1 MPLRVVQPEDW
12 PRPRGYSNGILAEG
26 RHLYVAG
33 QVGWDASGRFPLGF
47 AAQFDQA
54 LANFLEVVRAAG
66 GTAEDVACMTVYV
79 VDVERYREA
88 TAELAPIWRRHMGRH
103 YPAMALVGVTAL
115 VEPDAL
121 IEIEGVAVL

>member
-1 MPLRVVQPEDW
+1 MSLRVVQPEDW
-12 PRPRGYSNGILAEG
+12 PRPRGYSNGIVGEG

-47 AAQFDQA
+47 TAQFDQA
-54 LANFLEVVRAAG
+54 LANFLEVVRSAG
-66 GTAEDVACMTVYV
+66 GTAEDVARMTLYV
-79 VDVERYREA
+79 VDIERYREA
-88 TAELAPIWRRHMGRH
+88 TAELSPIWQRHMGRH
-103 YPAMALVGVTAL
+103 YPAMALVGVAAL